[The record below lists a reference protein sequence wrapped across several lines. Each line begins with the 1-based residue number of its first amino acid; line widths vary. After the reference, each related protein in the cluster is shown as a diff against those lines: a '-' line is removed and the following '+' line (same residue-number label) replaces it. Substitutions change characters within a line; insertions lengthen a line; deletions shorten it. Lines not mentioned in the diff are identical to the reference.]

1 MLFFFF
7 HDTPP
12 RRHEDSCVI
21 SRWHSPCTLREMVG
35 ERLFLWGAMYL
46 AQKYS
51 CVVIQAMEAS
61 SRLQGDGS
69 TFI

>member
-1 MLFFFF
+1 MLLFFF

-12 RRHEDSCVI
+12 PRNEDSCVI
-21 SRWHSPCTLREMVG
+21 SRWHSPCTLREMVS
-35 ERLFLWGAMYL
+35 EHHFFWGTMYL
-46 AQKYS
+46 AQKYF
-51 CVVIQAMEAS
+51 CVVIQAMEGS